1 MSDNRTDG
9 PRLSTYL
16 FSFFKGGIK
25 IKKPTHTVTLADVV
39 AMISGPTYEM
49 ATRELRNF
57 EPDIQKLIKGDLD
70 YVTFSGSF
78 SPTRL
83 VANLKQHSGLICLD
97 FDKVANMFETRLQ
110 LQADPHTLLLF
121 TSPTGTGLKMV
132 VDVPGLA
139 DEPERHKGFF
149 ADIAIYIRQTYG
161 LDVDASGSDVSRACF
176 LPHDGQAFVNEQ
188 AESYMYRGLAL
199 EEHQQAKKPKTE
211 HQIVKDADDVY
222 RHVLVVVE
230 RIEAAKV
237 NITDDE
243 YHNNVAHTGWLML
256 AFCMSTLGENG
267 RDLFH
272 RISQISEKYDSA
284 KTDEKFNEAVAK
296 CRFTTPWKF
305 FDIAKQHGI
314 DVSKPGSKKKEKPA
328 KEEIIKTDDAPTVG
342 QDDQDNGQVAVE
354 KAKPKEKKEYVFE
367 TVDYRDYGIWIW
379 GTKNWICVAENFQI
393 FVKYC
398 TEDENEEKTWILE
411 VVVRGR
417 KEPIY
422 IEITH
427 DEFCSATKLKNKLAS
442 HRLALK
448 LTDAYLGE
456 LWQHLFKM
464 NFPQAQKVTR
474 LGYHTDSGVFF
485 FANKAV
491 NGQVLEPD
499 EFGIVTAK
507 MADGTELCLSMPVV
521 KKKRQHLFTL
531 KPGDMTFNI
540 WFSHLVQI
548 HKYDNAI
555 IPACFYLMS
564 LFRDL
569 IVKHTSA
576 SPILYLKGGASSGK
590 SSLVRSLC
598 RLFSLHE
605 AVANLKSKNTEA
617 GLVRVM
623 SQASNS
629 LIWMDEYNNE
639 FPFEGLLQS
648 AYDDNGYIKADENSS
663 SGVDTVDIYSALAL
677 TSNYIPENPIFFS
690 RCVFV
695 PIVEQQ
701 KTDDQVEAFARF
713 RDVEQDGLSC
723 VTLEMLA
730 HRPLIAQGVKQA
742 YDDLYNALKEAVRHD
757 KPVERLISN
766 MARVLCIPYILQVFG
781 KIQLQ
786 FEVEG
791 DDDVL
796 ERFVEIGS
804 KAILRQHQVQSEKTA
819 LSEFFELMQNQYE
832 QGGIQEDVHF
842 RFEGDMVFLRFPSL
856 YTIYAQR
863 YRQTFWKAPADRDTL
878 KQEMI
883 AFEGANDPDK
893 FFKNIRFMPGE
904 GDDANGH
911 KRSVSGSCAMTYSK
925 LSDAL
930 GIDWKGRRL
939 EKAER

>member
-1 MSDNRTDG
+1 MSESQPYPFHLEKSPKQKGTCPQCGHAKQFRYYEDNQGNRLEDFGRCERINACGYHIWPTGKSVPKVDG
-9 PRLSTYL
+9 NYTPPPEPKQIYP
-16 FSFFKGGIK
+16 GGKLKTRFEK
-25 IKKPTHTVTLADVV
+25 ILADRSSNFHLYAQSLGIPDEHLAKWQVGSETLFDKGFTV
-39 AMISGPTYEM
+39 FVHVGFFGAGQLIVNAKWFAYGPDGKRLKDKKDDEM
-49 ATRELRNF
+49 N
-57 EPDIQKLIKGDLD
+57 
-70 YVTFSGSF
+70 SF
-78 SPTRL
+78 S
-83 VANLKQHSGLICLD
+83 LKQPDEGERNRYGFCLYGEHLLD
-97 FDKVANMFETRLQ
+97 TTKTRPVMIVESEKTAVLASWFYPNYDWVACG
-110 LQADPHTLLLF
+110 AC
-121 TSPTGTGLKMV
+121 TGLTDAKVQALIGRDCYWLADADAAGRKNSSINKLRTYQIKHMV
-132 VDVPGLA
+132 VDLFPDRNDGYDVA
-139 DEPERHKGFF
+139 DALRDGV
-149 ADIAIYIRQTYG
+149 A
-161 LDVDASGSDVSRACF
+161 VDPLSLFTEGD
-176 LPHDGQAFVNEQ
+176 
-188 AESYMYRGLAL
+188 
-199 EEHQQAKKPKTE
+199 KKPAVE
-211 HQIVKDADDVY
+211 HVPQQKKPSKQEIKAKAAA
-222 RHVLVVVE
+222 VE
-230 RIEAAKV
+230 ELFTAV
-237 NITDDE
+237 
-243 YHNNVAHTGWLML
+243 
-256 AFCMSTLGENG
+256 LGEG
-267 RDLFH
+267 HD
-272 RISQISEKYDSA
+272 
-284 KTDEKFNEAVAK
+284 
-296 CRFTTPWKF
+296 
-305 FDIAKQHGI
+305 
-314 DVSKPGSKKKEKPA
+314 
-328 KEEIIKTDDAPTVG
+328 
-342 QDDQDNGQVAVE
+342 
-354 KAKPKEKKEYVFE
+354 KAPKEKYKPFE
-367 TVDYRDYGIWIW
+367 TVNYRDSGIWIW
-379 GTKNWICVAENFQI
+379 GTKNWICVADNFQI

-464 NFPQAQKVTR
+464 NFPQAQKVMR

-485 FANKAV
+485 FANRAV
-491 NGQVLEPD
+491 NGNVLEPD

-531 KPGDMTFNI
+531 KPGDMTFNV

-598 RLFSLHE
+598 RLFNLHE

-663 SGVDTVDIYSALAL
+663 SGVDTVDIFSALAL

-701 KTDDQVEAFARF
+701 KTDEQVEAFARF

-730 HRPLIAQGVKQA
+730 HRPLIAQGIKQA

-766 MARVLCIPYILQVFG
+766 MARVLCIPYVLQVFG
-781 KIQLQ
+781 KIQLH
-786 FEVEG
+786 FEETT
-791 DDDVL
+791 DDEVL
-796 ERFVEIGS
+796 AKFVEIGS

-842 RFEGDMVFLRFPSL
+842 RFEGDLIFLRFPSL

-883 AFEGANDPDK
+883 AFEGANEPDK
-893 FFKNIRFMPGE
+893 FFKNIRFMPDE
-904 GDDANGH
+904 GDDSTGH
-911 KRSVSGSCAMTYSK
+911 TRSVSGSCAMSYSK
-925 LSDAL
+925 LSNAL
-930 GIDWKGRRL
+930 GIDWRGRRL